1 MHAAWQYGMTLM
13 CSAQPVCNSMQLS
26 AACSATHVRAMFVNM
41 RADAHACNSMQT
53 YSLKCMCMRLCLLTH
68 NFQPLGCMPHMLSKL
83 YLHVSLAV
91 CDTVCCRSA
100 ALAEALQRKQE
111 L

>member
-53 YSLKCMCMRLCLLTH
+53 YSEVHVHAAVSAHPQLPAARLH
-68 NFQPLGCMPHMLSKL
+68 
-83 YLHVSLAV
+83 
-91 CDTVCCRSA
+91 A
-100 ALAEALQRKQE
+100 AYVV
-111 L
+111 